1 MKIHKLRF
9 TDKEQYL
16 ELTKPLRM
24 PPYTTTDEEGNEVD
38 LPIDNLKWDSRIKA
52 IAIPFETGIIPNPI
66 QYDEEGNVLAQT
78 FKEGYH
84 VDVMVTEVIQ
94 EWKDYTITGE
104 HTWAHNFGMG
114 EVVKAED
121 FE

>member
-9 TDKEQYL
+9 TNQAAWEALKAAH
-16 ELTKPLRM
+16 
-24 PPYTTTDEEGNEVD
+24 EE
-38 LPIDNLKWDSRIKA
+38 DSRINA
-52 IAIPFETGIIPNPI
+52 IAIPYETGIIPNPI
-66 QYDEEGNVLAQT
+66 QYDDEGNPLPQT

-94 EWKDYTITGE
+94 DWKDYTVTEIESPAHQFGYGE
-104 HTWAHNFGMG
+104 M
-114 EVVKAED
+114 VKAED

>member
-16 ELTKPLRM
+16 ELTKPLRL

-38 LPIDNLKWDSRIKA
+38 LYIDYLKWDSRIKA
-52 IAIPFETGIIPNPI
+52 VAIPFETGIIPN
-66 QYDEEGNVLAQT
+66 
-78 FKEGYH
+78 KEGYH
-84 VDVMVTEVIQ
+84 VDIMTTEVIQ
-94 EWKDYTITGE
+94 EWKDYTVTGISSP
-104 HTWAHNFGMG
+104 AHRFGMG
-114 EVVKAED
+114 EVVKEED

>member
-1 MKIHKLRF
+1 MKIHKLKFTYKAAWEAIQATF
-9 TDKEQYL
+9 TDDEGVI
-16 ELTKPLRM
+16 
-24 PPYTTTDEEGNEVD
+24 TDA
-38 LPIDNLKWDSRIKA
+38 RIHA

-66 QYDEEGNVLAQT
+66 QYDEEGNPLAQT

-84 VDVMVTEVIQ
+84 VDVMTTEVIQ

-114 EVVKAED
+114 EVVREEE